1 MTVSSLFAGAG
12 IALLV
17 LMFLP
22 VLIAILRGGRSPP
35 SSPSS
40 SSWCRSSPSIHP
52 FVGIVIWIVALCVG
66 AFAGGRKVVVVERRG

>member
-12 IALLV
+12 ILLLV

-22 VLIAILRGGRSPP
+22 VVIAILRGRMLVAFVALIMVVLSIFAL
-35 SSPSS
+35 
-40 SSWCRSSPSIHP
+40 IHP
-52 FVGIVIWIVALCVG
+52 LVGVAIWLVALCVG

>member
-22 VLIAILRGGRSPP
+22 VLIAILRGRLLVAFVAFIIVVVSIFAL
-35 SSPSS
+35 
-40 SSWCRSSPSIHP
+40 IHP